1 MEHIKEDYV
10 SFETAKLLKKK
21 GFNVVVL
28 EYYLQSPDGIKH
40 GKIPNISSEHLF
52 GRDWNNYYLPTRVSC
67 PTQALV
73 LKWLRIKYNIHIEI
87 IPSAKERYF
96 ARLIK
101 DPEKTHKG
109 LGNFDYIL
117 IIGNKLDNEFN
128 CWGTPEEATEAAIQY
143 TLKNLI

>member
-73 LKWLRIKYNIHIEI
+73 LKWLMIKYNIHIYTSTLRGKLWHFSWKNLIEENVPI
-87 IPSAKERYF
+87 NFGKEEYS
-96 ARLIK
+96 
-101 DPEKTHKG
+101 
-109 LGNFDYIL
+109 
-117 IIGNKLDNEFN
+117 
-128 CWGTPEEATEAAIQY
+128 TPEEAAEAAIQY